1 MKVMRKGKWMF
12 ISIYLILV
20 TGCKE
25 SPMKKEA
32 HIKSNFRI
40 MDTKS
45 LIKKIKWLH
54 TENGRIYRSGLQ
66 ERIGTLI
73 MHC

>member
-1 MKVMRKGKWMF
+1 MIWRLDMKVMRKGKWMF

-45 LIKKIKWLH
+45 LIKKIK
-54 TENGRIYRSGLQ
+54 
-66 ERIGTLI
+66 
-73 MHC
+73 